1 MKFFVVYVGGDRNIR
16 ENLEFG
22 LKNHIWGFKNE
33 ITQDIPDEN
42 TFFVMANICT
52 CGSPHISKEKW
63 PQFNI
68 TNLFIA
74 KITKKIHEESNPLWP
89 DEKEKNTVIYPWRL
103 SFNKC
108 IELQDIKISDFYN
121 SNTFANN
128 DIAEQIRLSATGN
141 GRGILVDIP
150 SLFKEGDKRN
160 KMIDKMIESPNGAM
174 ESFDSSI
181 FISDLIKS
189 GLQFAPEFITR
200 FVSSLLTKQFVIL
213 TGLTGSG
220 KTKLAEAFSH
230 WIVQDVNKQ
239 ICMVA
244 VGADWNSRDALLGY
258 PNALKPEEY
267 VKPDNGV
274 LDLLINA
281 QNDQTHP
288 YFLILDEMNM
298 SYVER
303 YFADFL
309 SAMESASKKISLH
322 ADWGECDI
330 PAEISLPKNLFIIGT
345 VNIDETTYMFSPKV
359 LDRANVI
366 EFRIAK
372 DAMSA
377 YLANPAH
384 VDIQKLNSN
393 GNLSAESFV
402 DMASQEYMAD
412 ESYTDVLNNFFTS
425 LADIGAEFGY
435 RTAYEMMRFMAI
447 YKTLDKNAKEDDVL
461 DAAIMQKMLPKV
473 HGSRNRIEPALK
485 KLASLCL
492 NTETADPFAD
502 SAEETAKY
510 KLSYDKIKRMH
521 EKLLSEGFTS
531 YAEA

>member
-1 MKFFVVYVGGDRNIR
+1 MNFVVIYIGKDART
-16 ENLEFG
+16 NLQFG
-22 LKNHIWGFKNE
+22 LKHNVWGFKNHAANNVKNYDVSDTYIAIAE
-33 ITQDIPDEN
+33 GYDGGSPRVQPDEWLKH
-42 TFFVMANICT
+42 TLA
-52 CGSPHISKEKW
+52 HIYV
-63 PQFNI
+63 
-68 TNLFIA
+68 A
-74 KITKKIHEESNPLWP
+74 KITSSVKKDATPLWP
-89 DEKEKNTVIYPWRL
+89 DEAGLPESERYVWRL
-103 SFNKC
+103 SFGEVKTYDNV
-108 IELQDIKISDFYN
+108 
-121 SNTFANN
+121 A
-128 DIAEQIRLSATGN
+128 IADLYKGDDPQTLAEGFRLSAINQSGGYLIKNIPQFLNN
-141 GRGILVDIP
+141 GEKIAMPQQKSEFEVDT
-150 SLFKEGDKRN
+150 
-160 KMIDKMIESPNGAM
+160 
-174 ESFDSSI
+174 

-230 WIVQDVNKQ
+230 WIVQNVNKQ

-412 ESYTDVLNNFFTS
+412 ESYTDVLNNFFKS